1 MPNIIL
7 GLVGG
12 SVTFDPSNSA
22 LIATT
27 VQAAIDEI
35 MNEHILYLAPAN
47 ANSLEAGVMA
57 ESGTTLFA
65 GKLSAGN
72 TNYKAGDP
80 AGSTVSYIATD
91 GDFTLTS
98 PSPSD
103 TFADANQ
110 GILRLLIN
118 DVEVD
123 NYDIGTAF
131 NFSERAGAQSYP
143 PVLGS
148 NSKLRIDAVE
158 WYNNY
163 PSWQKGNFTV
173 LVSVGD
179 LRQGWNKI
187 HVVHDLTVDRTTA
200 DFDIFLDNDAGAD
213 PSVTVPTVVENTP
226 VFRWMSGVKHYSRA
240 STFDLSCVASDC
252 FDNVYHQTSPLT
264 FDSSGGSMGSG
275 NITEVDGSVSGLSTP
290 PAIGEIM
297 TVTNKLLTV
306 PTSNVRSLNARATVT
321 PRDPYGSYS
330 AQQSAS
336 ENRLIDGY
344 VTTANALNEY
354 FDDENRRLPAGAYD
368 TVPSPITG
376 QWSSG
381 PVLTNGNAQIAG
393 GQLIYPQTNYSTGY
407 LPTQATNYSAFSGNQ
422 AYYRTFYQ
430 TTPHTNGTL
439 EVLGSGF
446 TDISPVGTGN
456 LNVEIKLPTQTG
468 WLDLGTNYSGGTF
481 TGVDGDGCRTGK
493 SGNQYSWTSGS
504 FSTASSG
511 DLIVVRVT
519 LRNSGVV
526 LTQLREIGW

>member
-1 MPNIIL
+1 MPNIVL

-12 SVTFDPSNSA
+12 SVVYDPSGSA
-22 LIATT
+22 LTETT

-35 MNEHILYLAPAN
+35 MNEHIAYLAPAN
-47 ANSLEAGVMA
+47 ANSLEAGVMVA
-57 ESGTTLFA
+57 SGTTLFA

-80 AGSTVSYIATD
+80 AGSVVAYIINDA
-91 GDFTLTS
+91 DFTLAS

-103 TFADANQ
+103 TFADAQ
-110 GILRLLIN
+110 SGVLRLRVN
-118 DVEVD
+118 DVETD
-123 NYDIGTAF
+123 TFDLASAF
-131 NFSERAGAQSYP
+131 NPAERAGAQSYP
-143 PVLGS
+143 PALGGS
-148 NSKLRIDAVE
+148 SKLRIDAVA

-163 PSWQKGNFTV
+163 PPWQKGNFTV
-173 LVSVGD
+173 IVASGD

-187 HVVHDLTVDRTTA
+187 EVVHDLPTDRTTA
-200 DFDIFLDNDAGAD
+200 QFDVFYDVDAGAD
-213 PSVTVPTVVENTP
+213 PSVNTPTVVENTP
-226 VFRWMSGVKHYSRA
+226 AFRWLSGVKHYSRN

-264 FDSSGGSMGSG
+264 FSSSGGSMGSG
-275 NITEVDGSVSGLSTP
+275 NIAEDDGAVSGLSTP
-290 PAIGEIM
+290 PAIGETM

-306 PTSNVRSLNARATVT
+306 PNSNVRSANARATVT

-336 ENRLIDGY
+336 ENRLIDGF

-368 TVPSPITG
+368 TIPSPITG

-381 PVLTNGNAQIAG
+381 PVLTNGNAQIFG
-393 GQLIYPQTNYSTGY
+393 GQLIYPQINYSVGY
-407 LPTQATNYSAFSGNQ
+407 LPTQATNYSGFTGGQ

-439 EVLGSGF
+439 EVPGSGF

-468 WLDLGTNYSGGTF
+468 WLDLGVNFSGGSF
-481 TGVDGDGCRTGK
+481 TGADGDGCRTGK
-493 SGNQYSWTSGS
+493 SGAEYSWSSGS

-511 DLIVVRVT
+511 NLIVVRVT
-519 LRNSGVV
+519 LRTSGVV